1 MILFFL
7 VACLILFS
15 TNLFIN
21 FTTVESIDQRFYT
34 SLKTSSE
41 SAITINNQTMEVYF
55 DKNTLKNNLI
65 RVLNKNLSG
74 LISEY
79 SLYINYYYTDLTPC
93 NYACKT
99 VNVRLVSEINLTC
112 NFDKEYQIKI
122 GQTNE

>member
-41 SAITINNQTMEVYF
+41 SAIAINNQTLEVYF
-55 DKNTLKNNLI
+55 DKNTLKNNLV
-65 RVLNKNLSG
+65 RVLNKNLKG

-79 SLYINYYYTDLTPC
+79 SLYINYYYADLTPC
-93 NYACKT
+93 VYACKT
-99 VNVRLVSEINLTC
+99 VNVRLVSEISITC
-112 NFDKEYQIKI
+112 NFDKEYQIQL
-122 GQTNE
+122 GQINE